1 MAALSERDR
10 ESVGLFVDEMK
21 AAREQLGWSQA
32 ELGKRAGYSESLI
45 AMVEGFHRMPTPELA
60 KALDRAFG
68 TPGFSENPAGT
79 PGTFGRLERR
89 LRNLPFPAAFRSFAP
104 FEAEAAAL
112 RMFEHSLVPGLLQ
125 TPEYARAVL
134 ETKPGSSEDMI
145 DGYVLA
151 RLARQAVLTRDDP
164 PAPMVYALVDEGA
177 LRRPVAPPAVMHD
190 QLGHLVELAGKPNV
204 TIQVVPY
211 DARGHSGLLGA
222 FVIADRPDAA
232 SIVFIEDV
240 TGGRVAEDAATVAE
254 VALRFDALRS
264 EALPKRASRTF
275 MESVAERWK
284 EATPPAGLSP
294 ATAAT
299 TAATA

>member
-10 ESVGLFVDEMK
+10 ESVSLFVDEMK
-21 AAREQLGWSQA
+21 AAREQRKWSQA
-32 ELGKRAGYSESLI
+32 ELGRQADYSESAM
-45 AMVEGFHRMPTPELA
+45 AMVESYQRPPTASLA
-60 KALDRAFG
+60 KALDKAFG
-68 TPGFSENPAGT
+68 A
-79 PGTFGRLERR
+79 PGTFARLERR

-104 FEAEAAAL
+104 YEAEAATL

-134 ETKPGSSEDMI
+134 ETKPNASGDMI
-145 DGYVLA
+145 EEYVAA
-151 RLARQAVLTRDDP
+151 RLARQSVLARDDP
-164 PAPMVYALVDEGA
+164 PVPLVYALIDQGT
-177 LRRPVAPPAVMHD
+177 LHRPVAPPPVMHD
-190 QLGHLVELAGKPNV
+190 QLAHLVEMSRKPHV

-211 DARGHSGLLGA
+211 DAGGHSGLLGA
-222 FVIADRPDAA
+222 FVIANRAKDR

-240 TGGRVAEDAATVAE
+240 TGGRVSEDAATVAE
-254 VALRFDALRS
+254 VALHFDALRS
-264 EALPKRASRTF
+264 EALPKSASRTL

-284 EATPPAGLSP
+284 EATPPVGGSP

>member
-1 MAALSERDR
+1 
-10 ESVGLFVDEMK
+10 
-21 AAREQLGWSQA
+21 
-32 ELGKRAGYSESLI
+32 LI

-284 EATPPAGLSP
+284 EATPPAGVSP

>member
-21 AAREQLGWSQA
+21 AAREQRGWSQA
-32 ELGKRAGYSESLI
+32 ELGKQAGYSESLI
-45 AMVEGFHRMPTPELA
+45 AMVEGFHRMPTLELA
-60 KALDRAFG
+60 KALDRAFK

-104 FEAEAAAL
+104 YEAEAAAL

-125 TPEYARAVL
+125 TPQYARAVL
-134 ETKPGSSEDMI
+134 ETKPNSSDDMI
-145 DGYVLA
+145 DGYVSA
-151 RLARQAVLTRDDP
+151 RLTRQGVLTRDDP
-164 PAPMVYALVDEGA
+164 SGPMVYALVDEGA

-190 QLGHLVELAGKPNV
+190 QLGHLVELSGQPNV

-222 FVIADRPDAA
+222 FVIADRPDVA

-240 TGGRVAEDAATVAE
+240 TGGRVSEDAATVAE

-284 EATPPAGLSP
+284 EATPGAGASP
-294 ATAAT
+294 ATAVT